1 MHAGAMSLKS
11 GDKRGLAGLRKGVG
25 KVINASRFTR
35 EAKVDPQREALMV
48 FFKATGGTKSYPNS
62 WKNKTNWGKA
72 FADLDKW
79 YGVRCDAEGNVT
91 HLCLSNNQLRLQG
104 PDAELPLGVFDQLPK
119 LRVLD
124 LRANRLRGRIPVD
137 LASCTEL
144 EQLSL
149 FNNPGLKPPAKA
161 PLDKR
166 LGMHYRE
173 DDYITELEKDGTRV
187 VPKVSEFITCL
198 KRKNAY
204 KHLEPPAPPPED
216 DSAAADG
223 DGDGDDGEA
232 GEGDDGAAATPKGLK
247 GKLMSCLGK
256 GRKTESIADAKIIPD
271 TPRDEEPEAHPEAPS
286 QPAPD
291 VDENAPNEAAAG

>member
-1 MHAGAMSLKS
+1 MLSLKS
-11 GDKRGLAGLRKGVG
+11 SDKRGLAGLKKGVG

-35 EAKVDPQREALMV
+35 EAKVDPQREALLV
-48 FFKATGGTKSYPNS
+48 FFRATGGAKSYPNS
-62 WKNKTNWGKA
+62 WRNKTNWGKA

-91 HLCLSNNQLRLQG
+91 HLCLSNNQLRLQS

-124 LRANRLRGRIPVD
+124 LRANRLRGRVPAD
-137 LASCTEL
+137 LAGCVEL

-173 DDYITELEKDGTRV
+173 DDYITELEKDGSRV
-187 VPKVSEFITCL
+187 VPKVSEFLACL
-198 KRKNAY
+198 RRKNAY
-204 KHLEPPAPPPED
+204 KHLEPPAPPED
-216 DSAAADG
+216 DQATA
-223 DGDGDDGEA
+223 DGDGDDGEPA
-232 GEGDDGAAATPKGLK
+232 EGDDAAAPKGLK

-256 GRKTESIADAKIIPD
+256 RSESIVDAKIIPD
-271 TPRDEEPEAHPEAPS
+271 SPRDEEPDETGPSEEADAP
-286 QPAPD
+286 
-291 VDENAPNEAAAG
+291 G